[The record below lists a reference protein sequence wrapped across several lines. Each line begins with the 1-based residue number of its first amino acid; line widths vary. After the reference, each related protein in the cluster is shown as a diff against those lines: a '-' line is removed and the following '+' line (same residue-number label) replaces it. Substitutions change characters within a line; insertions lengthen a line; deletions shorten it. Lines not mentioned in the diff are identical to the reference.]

1 MNLSPS
7 PSPQRQS
14 TLLLLDRFRLECHGE
29 PVPLCGNA
37 QRLLAFIGLRR
48 RVGRCVVAQ
57 TLWPDATEA
66 HARGSLR
73 TTLWKLPYGAQS
85 LLRCTQ
91 ESLALA
97 DDVGVDAR
105 TLARASLDVVRGC
118 GPPRV
123 DPVHPVLMGLLEQGD
138 LLPDW
143 DDDWVVLEREWLRR
157 LRLHALDTLADS
169 LARQGLPA
177 LALDAAMA
185 SIRIDPLRED
195 PHRSVVSTHLAE
207 GNLVEA
213 LRHYEAFRRLLRAEL
228 GAEPSV
234 QFRGM
239 IPLERRCA
247 ARRR

>member
-1 MNLSPS
+1 MNPS

-14 TLLLLDRFRLECHGE
+14 TLLLLDRFRLEARGE

-37 QRLLAFIGLRR
+37 QRLLAFVGLRR
-48 RVGRCVVAQ
+48 RVQRCVVAQ

-66 HARGSLR
+66 RARGSLR
-73 TTLWKLPYGAQS
+73 TTLWKLPCRAQE

-91 ESLALA
+91 ESLSLA

-105 TLARASLDVVRGC
+105 TLALTSLDVVRGC

-123 DPVHPVLMGLLEQGD
+123 DSMLMGLLEQGD

-143 DDDWVVLEREWLRR
+143 DDHWVVLEREWLRR
-157 LRLHALDTLADS
+157 LRLHALDTLSDR

-177 LALDAAMA
+177 LALEAALA

-213 LRHYEAFRRLLRAEL
+213 LRHYEAFCRLLRAEL

-234 QFRGM
+234 QFRRM
-239 IPLERRCA
+239 LPLERRCA
-247 ARRR
+247 VRRR

>member
-1 MNLSPS
+1 M
-7 PSPQRQS
+7 
-14 TLLLLDRFRLECHGE
+14 LLLDQFRLETRGQ

-48 RVGRCVVAQ
+48 RVQRCVVAK
-57 TLWPDATEA
+57 TLWPHATEA

-73 TTLWKLPYGAQS
+73 TTLWKLPCGAQE
-85 LLRCTQ
+85 LLHCTQ

-97 DDVGVDAR
+97 EDVGVDAR
-105 TLARASLDVVRGC
+105 TLAVTALDVVRGR
-118 GPPRV
+118 GPQSI
-123 DPVHPVLMGLLEQGD
+123 DSLLMELLEWGD

-157 LRLHALDTLADS
+157 LRLHALDTLSDR

-177 LALDAAMA
+177 LALEAALA
-185 SIRIDPLRED
+185 SIRIDPLREA

-213 LRHYEAFRRLLRAEL
+213 LRHYEAFRHLLRTEL
-228 GAEPSV
+228 GTEPSG
-234 QFRGM
+234 QFRRM
-239 IPLERRCA
+239 MPLERRCA
-247 ARRR
+247 VRRR

>member
-1 MNLSPS
+1 MNSS

-14 TLLLLDRFRLECHGE
+14 NVLLLDRFRLESHGE

-37 QRLLAFIGLRR
+37 QRLLAFIALRR
-48 RVGRCVVAQ
+48 RVRRCVAAQ

-73 TTLWKLPYGAQS
+73 TTLWKLPCGAQE

-91 ESLALA
+91 ETLALA

-105 TLARASLDVVRGC
+105 TLARTSLDVVRGC

-123 DPVHPVLMGLLEQGD
+123 EPALMGLLEQGD

-143 DDDWVVLEREWLRR
+143 DDDWVVLEREWLRH
-157 LRLHALDTLADS
+157 LRLHALDTLSHS

-177 LALDAAMA
+177 LALEAALA

-195 PHRSVVSTHLAE
+195 PHRAVVSTHLAE

-213 LRHYEAFRRLLRAEL
+213 LRHYEAFRRLLRTEL
-228 GAEPSV
+228 DAEPSV
-234 QFRGM
+234 QFRRM

-247 ARRR
+247 ARHR

>member
-1 MNLSPS
+1 MNPS

-14 TLLLLDRFRLECHGE
+14 TLLLLDQFRLECQGK
-29 PVPLCGNA
+29 PVPVCGNA

-48 RVGRCVVAQ
+48 RAQRFVVAQ

-73 TTLWKLPYGAQS
+73 TTLWKLPRGAQE

-97 DDVGVDAR
+97 DDVVVDAR
-105 TLARASLDVVRGC
+105 ILARTSIDVVRGC
-118 GPPRV
+118 EPPHV
-123 DPVHPVLMGLLEQGD
+123 DPLLMGLLEKGD

-143 DDDWVVLEREWLRR
+143 DEDWVVLEREWLRR
-157 LRLHALDTLADS
+157 LRLHALDTLSDR

-177 LALDAAMA
+177 LALEAALA

-213 LRHYEAFRRLLRAEL
+213 LRHYEAFRHLLRAEL
-228 GAEPSV
+228 GAEPSA
-234 QFRGM
+234 QFRRM

-247 ARRR
+247 ARPR